1 MKKHLYIA
9 PLVSIYTLSSH
20 DALLLTASQEG
31 TTVLTDGGK
40 ASENSIT
47 TADVKADGYNVWD
60 DDWSDF

>member
-1 MKKHLYIA
+1 MKKYQYTA
-9 PLVSIYTLSSH
+9 PLVSTYALSSH

-47 TADVKADGYNVWD
+47 TADVKTDSYNIWD
-60 DDWSDF
+60 DDWSK

>member
-1 MKKHLYIA
+1 MSTYAL
-9 PLVSIYTLSSH
+9 TSH

-31 TTVLTDGGK
+31 SCVLNDGGK

-60 DDWSDF
+60 DDWSNL